1 MESIQ
6 SLKHTK
12 WDCKYHIVWIPK
24 YRRKVLY
31 GQLRKYLGE
40 ALRDL
45 AQQKESNVWEGHPMP
60 DHVHMLVSIPPKYA
74 VAQVVGYIKGKSA
87 IYIARNFSNRRK
99 NFTGEKLWARGYF
112 VSTCGKNDE
121 DIREYIKHQEQEDKR
136 LDQLKLFD

>member
-45 AQQKESNVWEGHPMP
+45 AQQKESKVWEGHLMP

-74 VAQVVGYIKGKSA
+74 VAQVVGDISKGKA
-87 IYIARNFSNRRK
+87 QYI
-99 NFTGEKLWARGYF
+99 
-112 VSTCGKNDE
+112 
-121 DIREYIKHQEQEDKR
+121 
-136 LDQLKLFD
+136 